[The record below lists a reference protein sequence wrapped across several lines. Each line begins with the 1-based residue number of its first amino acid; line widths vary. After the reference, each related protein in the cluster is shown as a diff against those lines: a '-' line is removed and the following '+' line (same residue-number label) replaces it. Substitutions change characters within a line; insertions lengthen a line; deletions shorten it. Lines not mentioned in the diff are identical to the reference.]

1 MNSPVANPESPIQPL
16 PAKPKQSHAPA
27 WYRPI
32 VSPEHGVY
40 VMLLVSFLTGAAA
53 AQTWT
58 WETTL
63 ALLCAFGGFQAE
75 HPLILQ
81 IRQRRSFR
89 PRFWLWGSLYGL
101 TALSIAIYLYL
112 HHTVLLWIFAVAV
125 VTLAVDAISVLQR
138 EQKSRLNEFITFCA
152 VCLSA
157 PLAYAATT
165 GALTILAIG
174 LWLLNSLFFS
184 SAIFTVKL
192 RKQKTSS
199 LIPVVIYHLV
209 ATLAVVGLYSFG
221 FLPLITA
228 VAFTIALLKFGLI
241 VGCRTWYT
249 TAPIQQVALLET
261 GSALLFLAIVALS
274 VLPVRL

>member
-1 MNSPVANPESPIQPL
+1 MNSPAANLENPIQPL
-16 PAKPKQSHAPA
+16 QTKPNQGHAQI

-32 VSPEHGVY
+32 LSPEHGVY
-40 VMLLVSFLTGAAA
+40 VMLLVAFLTGAAA

-63 ALLCAFGGFQAE
+63 ALLCAFCGFQAE

-81 IRQRRSFR
+81 IRQRRSFK
-89 PRFWLWGSLYGL
+89 PRFWLWGGLYGL

-112 HHTVLLWIFAVAV
+112 YHTVLLWIFAVAV
-125 VTLAVDAISVLQR
+125 VGLAIDAISVLHR

-157 PLAYAATT
+157 PFAYAATT
-165 GALTILAIG
+165 DTLTVLAIG

-199 LIPVVIYHLV
+199 LISAAMYHLV
-209 ATLAVVGLYSFG
+209 ATLAVVGLYGFG

-228 VAFTIALLKFGLI
+228 AAFTIAFLKFGLI
-241 VGCRTWYT
+241 VACRTWYT